1 MADTPRFV
9 LLALDGFPLRYFRPT
24 VAPNLWR
31 LGQEGGFC
39 PEGGRSGLPSTTY
52 PGFASLL
59 TGAGQGGTGVR
70 TTASRP
76 GAVPGWVGTDRVL
89 LPTIVHAAEEA
100 GLRTAVVVGD
110 HHLSRVLR
118 FDDLERAWPPGA
130 VVPAGTEL
138 DAHGCPTNAAVC
150 GPALEA
156 VADPSVDLVFV
167 HLNETDTLGHDLG
180 PNAPATG
187 ECARAA
193 DALVGE
199 IVDALRPDWNRTVI
213 AVVSDHDMARRL
225 PLSPIDPSAGREC
238 AGLVDDWI
246 ADGCA
251 AWVRL
256 APGADAHMAIN
267 RLAAL
272 EGVESWR
279 WREPATL
286 LLLAAP
292 GRVFAAPWIPL
303 SGVHG
308 STQTARTL
316 AIVGGGHAVVA
327 ELGRAIEA
335 RPPRLQDWA
344 PTLAPVLG
352 IDLPGADGLNM
363 FEACEIASAG

>member
-1 MADTPRFV
+1 
-9 LLALDGFPLRYFRPT
+9 
-24 VAPNLWR
+24 
-31 LGQEGGFC
+31 
-39 PEGGRSGLPSTTY
+39 
-52 PGFASLL
+52 
-59 TGAGQGGTGVR
+59 
-70 TTASRP
+70 
-76 GAVPGWVGTDRVL
+76 
-89 LPTIVHAAEEA
+89 
-100 GLRTAVVVGD
+100 
-110 HHLSRVLR
+110 
-118 FDDLERAWPPGA
+118 
-130 VVPAGTEL
+130 
-138 DAHGCPTNAAVC
+138 
-150 GPALEA
+150 
-156 VADPSVDLVFV
+156 
-167 HLNETDTLGHDLG
+167 
-180 PNAPATG
+180 
-187 ECARAA
+187 
-193 DALVGE
+193 VGE